1 MHLAAQAAELPLH
14 ADLLTV
20 RPRGF
25 PKIRS
30 AEGLLAVSQAHSSL
44 SPLGRQRLR
53 PRAIISQKALFLW

>member
-1 MHLAAQAAELPLH
+1 MHLAAQAAELPFH
-14 ADLLTV
+14 SDLLAV

-25 PKIRS
+25 PKIWS

-53 PRAIISQKALFLW
+53 PRAIIFRKATFLW